1 MKYLV
6 VAALALGLVALLVQ
20 AAKYFIGY
28 LMPQTADKVDAWRER
43 RFIGRTAQAILD
55 GDKYIGWE
63 LQRYVERRTPK
74 LLPRPEH
81 EDAYG
86 TMQGHPETIE
96 FDQIAAANRRTRIID
111 AINARVKEGFDLRRN
126 AA

>member
-6 VAALALGLVALLVQ
+6 FAALALGLAAALVQ
-20 AAKYFIGY
+20 AAKYFVGY
-28 LMPQTADKVDAWRER
+28 FMPQTADKVDAWREQ
-43 RFIGRTAQAILD
+43 RFISKTAQAILD
-55 GDKYIGWE
+55 GNDYIGWE

-81 EDAYG
+81 ENTYG
-86 TMQGHPETIE
+86 TMQGHPEAAE
-96 FDQIAAANRRTRIID
+96 FDQIAAANRHARIID
-111 AINARVKEGFDLRRN
+111 VINVRTKEGFDLRRN